1 MNPLLP
7 QPHRFTCAHCGFGWD
22 EPGAF
27 CPRYGA
33 KPTQQQKR
41 PLSTGAQIVLGV
53 SCILVAS
60 LGACFGTVGAF
71 AGGGFWYLA
80 VGVVLLAA
88 AFGLGRFV
96 ARNGK

>member
-1 MNPLLP
+1 
-7 QPHRFTCAHCGFGWD
+7 
-22 EPGAF
+22 
-27 CPRYGA
+27 
-33 KPTQQQKR
+33 
-41 PLSTGAQIVLGV
+41 VLGV